1 MNKVITIN
9 SNRLEKSI
17 MVKDILRKKLTKE
30 GYIVSDTIKANTELV
45 IAIGGDGCFLQTIH
59 KFNFVDIPVLGV
71 NTGHLGFLAELSP
84 EQIDFFIKAYKNNE
98 YFIQSVSPIEAKINT
113 KYKSIDITA
122 INEIVIKNVKSK
134 TFVTFSFSQRT
145 IRIYRFSF
153 PIRNIPHAG
162 KPKGRHPTVQ
172 ISRSLHSCIFRLL
185 LHLYKCFVLFFL

>member
-71 NTGHLGFLAELSP
+71 NTGHLGFLSELSP
-84 EQIDFFIKAYKNNE
+84 EQIDFFMNAHMARYQKDLK
-98 YFIQSVSPIEAKINT
+98 
-113 KYKSIDITA
+113 
-122 INEIVIKNVKSK
+122 
-134 TFVTFSFSQRT
+134 
-145 IRIYRFSF
+145 
-153 PIRNIPHAG
+153 
-162 KPKGRHPTVQ
+162 
-172 ISRSLHSCIFRLL
+172 
-185 LHLYKCFVLFFL
+185 